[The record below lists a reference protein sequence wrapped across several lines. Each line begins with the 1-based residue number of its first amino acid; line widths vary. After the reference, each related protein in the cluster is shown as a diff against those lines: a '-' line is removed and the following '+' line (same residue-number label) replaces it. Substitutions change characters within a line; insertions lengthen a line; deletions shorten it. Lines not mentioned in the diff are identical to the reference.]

1 MFSVI
6 LNSALGVLFTVI
18 AALSFC
24 GKSTNLIAGYNNADE
39 EEKAKYDNKKLEKG
53 LGISTAIIALFEYL
67 FAFLS
72 YRAFCGAISDTAMK
86 IFIAVYAVAV
96 ICIIAAF
103 TAYANTKCKTK

>member
-1 MFSVI
+1 MFSII

-24 GKSTNLIAGYNNADE
+24 GKSANLIAGYNTASE
-39 EEKAKYDNKKLEKG
+39 EEKAKYDEKKLCNG
-53 LGISTAIIALFEYL
+53 LDIITAIIALFEYL

-72 YRAFCGAISDTAMK
+72 YRVFCGAIADTAMK

-96 ICIIAAF
+96 ICIIAAYI
-103 TAYANTKCKTK
+103 AYANTKCKIK